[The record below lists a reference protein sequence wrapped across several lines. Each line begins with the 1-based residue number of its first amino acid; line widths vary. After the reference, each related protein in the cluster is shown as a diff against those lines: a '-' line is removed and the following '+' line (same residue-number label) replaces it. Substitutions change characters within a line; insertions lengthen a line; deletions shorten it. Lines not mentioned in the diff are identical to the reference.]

1 MSRPMLLAACGGALL
16 MLIAAMPVC
25 AAEFRSVGDN
35 PAVLYDA
42 PSEKA
47 KKLYTLSP
55 GYPLEI
61 VVALER
67 WSKVRDAGGELSW
80 IENQDLGEKRTL
92 MVNVTL
98 VDIKASPD
106 DNAPLVF
113 KAEQGVLLD
122 LLELTGT
129 GWARVQHRDGQS
141 GYIKLDQVWGL

>member
-1 MSRPMLLAACGGALL
+1 MARATITACSGALL
-16 MLIAAMPVC
+16 ALAAALP
-25 AAEFRSVGDN
+25 AYSAEFRSVGDN

-61 VVALER
+61 VVALEH

-80 IENQDLGEKRTL
+80 IENLDFGEKQTL
-92 MVNVTL
+92 MVNVAL
-98 VDIKASPD
+98 ADIKASPD
-106 DNAPLVF
+106 DGAPLVF
-113 KAEQGVLLD
+113 KAERGVLLD

>member
-1 MSRPMLLAACGGALL
+1 MARTTLVACGGALL
-16 MLIAAMPVC
+16 AFAAAIPVC
-25 AAEFRSVGDN
+25 AAEFRSVGDS

-61 VVALER
+61 VVVLEH

-92 MVNVTL
+92 MVNVAL
-98 VDIKASPD
+98 ADIKSSPD
-106 DNAPLVF
+106 DGAPLVF